1 MTPPEPQEGADR
13 RQRDLKSPTRPKS
26 CFIEARAN
34 IIWGEPPAD
43 VREFLISEGIP
54 AAVAEEK
61 IAEFVQER
69 SQELR
74 SVGRGHVLVGAVL
87 TAAAGGVLG
96 WIGTMMFPHGRA
108 VFTGVNT
115 RGFTES
121 LVVLVAIAI
130 YGLWR
135 LGKGIIYL
143 VRPQWVRKSI
153 ADMSDD

>member
-1 MTPPEPQEGADR
+1 VVE
-13 RQRDLKSPTRPKS
+13 
-26 CFIEARAN
+26 
-34 IIWGEPPAD
+34 
-43 VREFLISEGIP
+43 VREFLISEGVP
-54 AAVAEEK
+54 PGVAEEK

-108 VFTGVNT
+108 VYTGVIT
-115 RGFTES
+115 RGFTAS
-121 LVVLVAIAI
+121 LVVLGAITI

-135 LGKGIIYL
+135 LAKGIIYL
-143 VRPQWVRKSI
+143 VRPQWVRKSV